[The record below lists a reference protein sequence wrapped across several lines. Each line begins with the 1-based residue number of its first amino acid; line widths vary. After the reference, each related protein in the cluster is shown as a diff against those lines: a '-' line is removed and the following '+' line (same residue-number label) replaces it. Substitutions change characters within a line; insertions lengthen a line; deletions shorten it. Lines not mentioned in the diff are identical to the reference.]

1 MLIFLDPPSNIVAY
15 NTSSSSINVTW
26 DSIFSG
32 KPPDD
37 NFTGYRVSY
46 REHSLNQEVNYVL
59 CSSADFY
66 TTELTS
72 LYVFTNYC
80 IGIASFTERKVSN
93 TSQCLFITTEE
104 AGKTNINPCWMFP
117 EGILWTG
124 RIFQSYKVCSDR
136 LHIHFTIW
144 PNQNLNVISKYKTN
158 DRYSERLWKLSS
170 STERFVLI

>member
-1 MLIFLDPPSNIVAY
+1 MLIFLDPPSNTVAY

-46 REHSLNQEVNYVL
+46 REHSLDQEVNYVL
-59 CSSADFY
+59 CSSPDFY

-72 LYVFTNYC
+72 LNVFTNYC
-80 IGIASFTERKVSN
+80 IAIDSFTERKVSN
-93 TSQCLFITTEE
+93 TSECLFTTTEE
-104 AGKTNINPCWMFP
+104 AGKTNINPCWIFKR
-117 EGILWTG
+117 ILRTG
-124 RIFQSYKVCSDR
+124 RIFQSYKACSDR

-144 PNQNLNVISKYKTN
+144 PNRNLNVISKFKTN
-158 DRYSERLWKLSS
+158 DRHSERL
-170 STERFVLI
+170 

>member
-117 EGILWTG
+117 EGIL
-124 RIFQSYKVCSDR
+124 
-136 LHIHFTIW
+136 
-144 PNQNLNVISKYKTN
+144 
-158 DRYSERLWKLSS
+158 
-170 STERFVLI
+170 

>member
-26 DSIFSG
+26 DSTFSG

-46 REHSLNQEVNYVL
+46 REHSLDQEVNYVL

-80 IGIASFTERKVSN
+80 IGIASFTERKVSG

-104 AGKTNINPCWMFP
+104 AGKTNINPCWMFT
-117 EGILWTG
+117 ERILRTG
-124 RIFQSYKVCSDR
+124 RICQSYKVCSDR

-144 PNQNLNVISKYKTN
+144 FLSKFKTK
-158 DRYSERLWKLSS
+158 DRYSERL
-170 STERFVLI
+170 